1 MNFKILLSA
10 PFVVSSFSALAQD
23 AGKTFAIT
31 GDGKSDFRWMSI
43 RQVDITTG
51 KVTQDVFQRDKTAF
65 VLMDAATKKPVTT
78 QSFKFDNNGS
88 TSFVQL
94 QDAPTLTMVAA
105 AAYDKKH
112 DKLFFTPMRIGELR
126 WLDVSAKGD
135 VPKFYTEKTNLLNTA
150 DLNDE
155 ANHITRMDI
164 AADGNG
170 YAITNDGNH
179 LIRFTTGKKTVVT
192 DLGNLVDAENN
203 KSGISIHNKCTSWGG
218 DMIADAYG
226 KLYVISANHQVF
238 KVDIDTRITTYIGAI
253 TGLPANYTTNG
264 AAVDADDNIVVGSAN
279 SFEGFYKFK
288 MADLAA
294 VKSEGCDNSDSA
306 SDLANGNLLYQKEAD
321 AKKTFDI
328 PSLAPVAPIS
338 TDARIFPNPVTAGEF
353 RVLFDGQ
360 KAGQYTVA
368 LTDLSGR
375 AVMTKAV
382 SVTSKLQTQ
391 TVQVAKT
398 IAKGMY
404 LVKVTDASN
413 QLVFTERIVVQ

>member
-1 MNFKILLSA
+1 MNFKILLSTS
-10 PFVVSSFSALAQD
+10 FIVSSLSALAQD
-23 AGKTFAIT
+23 AGKTYAIT
-31 GDGKSDFRWMSI
+31 GDGSNDFRWMSI
-43 RQVDITTG
+43 RQVDLASG
-51 KVTQDVFQRDKTAF
+51 KVTQDVYQRDKTAF
-65 VLMDAATKKPVTT
+65 VLLDAATKQPAST
-78 QSFKFDNNGS
+78 QTFKFDNNGT
-88 TSFVQL
+88 TSVVQM

-126 WLDVSAKGD
+126 WLDVSASATA
-135 VPKFYTEKTNLLNTA
+135 PKFYAEKTQLLNTA
-150 DLNDE
+150 NLMDE

-179 LIRFTTGKKTVVT
+179 LIRFTTGKKTVIT
-192 DLGNLVDAENN
+192 DLGNLVDAEDN

-238 KVDIDTRITTYIGAI
+238 KVDIDSRIATYIGAI

-264 AAVDADDNIVVGSAN
+264 AAVDADDNIIVSSAN

-288 MADLAA
+288 MKDLAA
-294 VKSEGCDNSDSA
+294 VKVEGTDKTYSA

-321 AKKTFDI
+321 AKRNYSM
-328 PSLAPVAPIS
+328 PSLAPMAPIN
-338 TDARIFPNPVTAGEF
+338 TDARIFPNPVTANEF

-360 KAGQYTVA
+360 KAGSYTVA

-375 AVMTKAV
+375 AVMSKVVA
-382 SVTSKLQTQ
+382 VTSKLQTE
-391 TVQVAKT
+391 TVQISRTVAKG
-398 IAKGMY
+398 IYM
-404 LVKVTDASN
+404 VKVTDASS
-413 QLVFTERIVVQ
+413 QLIFTERIVVQ